1 MFVVEGVKAV
11 REFLNSS
18 FELHQLFGVD
28 SEFNVKQKFI
38 HISDTELKKVSHLV
52 NPNKVLG
59 IFKIPEPPQL
69 KSSGL
74 TLALDSM
81 NDPGNL
87 GTIIR

>member
-59 IFKIPEPPQL
+59 IFKIPEPPRNKL
-69 KSSGL
+69 IFRIKV
-74 TLALDSM
+74 
-81 NDPGNL
+81 NIYNYYK
-87 GTIIR
+87 